1 VRPVIGISSYLE
13 PARWSF
19 WDRAAALVPR
29 SYVDGVA
36 HAGGVPVLLPPLEAD
51 GPSTSVVSDGAAA
64 AVRALDGL
72 VLSGGADVDPARY
85 GEQRQPRTVTS
96 PERDGWEFALLCA
109 ALELGTPV
117 LAICRGMQL
126 LNVACG
132 GTLHQHLPDA
142 VGHDGHRPA
151 LGEYGRSSVRIAP
164 ASRLAGILG
173 TEIEVSCHH
182 HQAVRR
188 LGDGLVLAAWTSD
201 ETVEA
206 IEHPA
211 HDFVLGVQW
220 HPEED
225 QADRR
230 LFEAL
235 VRAAVR

>member
-1 VRPVIGISSYLE
+1 VIGISSYLE

-36 HAGGVPVLLPPLEAD
+36 HAGGVPVLLPPLAAD
-51 GPSTSVVSDGAAA
+51 GPSTSVVSDGAVA
-64 AVRALDGL
+64 AVQALDGL

-85 GEQRQPRTVTS
+85 GEQRQSRTVTS
-96 PERDGWEFALLCA
+96 PERDGWEFALLRA

-126 LNVACG
+126 LDVACG

-142 VGHDGHRPA
+142 VGHDGHRPG

-182 HQAVRR
+182 HQAVRD
-188 LGDGLVLAAWTSD
+188 LGDGLVATAWTD
-201 ETVEA
+201 DDTVEA
-206 IEHPA
+206 IEHSE
-211 HDFVLGVQW
+211 HDFVVGVQW

-225 QADRR
+225 QVDRR

-235 VRAAVR
+235 VRAGLGG